1 MDISV
6 TLKLK
11 DKMSFDCMVSQMQ
24 KISSKI
30 LSVVDGTHLRIYDA
44 TTEFPSLRFDYR
56 IVEDD
61 LISYS
66 FRDDEDSLH
75 TFFGH
80 EMAVKVHPSL
90 ADRFP
95 DLKTTRL
102 FIPTLPQH
110 ELYQVFETELN

>member
-11 DKMSFDCMVSQMQ
+11 DKMSFDSMVGQMQ

-30 LSVVDGTHLRIYDA
+30 LSVVDGTHLRIYEVTA
-44 TTEFPSLRFDYR
+44 EFPSLRFDYR

-80 EMAVKVHPSL
+80 DVAIKVHPSL
-90 ADRFP
+90 VDRFA
-95 DLKTTRL
+95 DLKAARL

-110 ELYQVFETELN
+110 ELYQVFETELQ